1 MLWFAQMVL
10 LWGTFTHPV
19 SSGMTSDTNRDGTLT
34 DAQRELLRSAVR
46 EGYFKVPREVSLVEL
61 AELNDISDVELSQ
74 QLRRG
79 LDVVVRD
86 ATLED

>member
-1 MLWFAQMVL
+1 
-10 LWGTFTHPV
+10 
-19 SSGMTSDTNRDGTLT
+19 MTSDTNRDGTLT

>member
-1 MLWFAQMVL
+1 M
-10 LWGTFTHPV
+10 